1 MGRKRIAAR
10 FGALSWLSA
19 IMFLGVLAASAG
31 RAGAI
36 VPLYIAG
43 SGAAAACG
51 FVYAGALARL
61 VSLARC
67 YRGAAIFIGLGCLA
81 AALAAAAQLSSE
93 AAAMGRALRLYA
105 AAMFL
110 VGEYCEF
117 TAHAAALGGVSERLA
132 ALARV
137 LRWVYAAALAVFAAA
152 GFTSAV
158 WDAVAAGAALLI
170 AEGARFTLLRSAAR
184 RLRG

>member
-10 FGALSWLSA
+10 FSALSWLSA
-19 IMFLGVLAASAG
+19 IMFLGVLAAAFG

-43 SGAAAACG
+43 SGVAAVCG
-51 FVYAGALARL
+51 FVYAAALARL
-61 VSLARC
+61 VSLARS
-67 YRGAAIFIGLGCLA
+67 YRGAAIFISLGCLA
-81 AALAAAAQLSSE
+81 AALTAAAQLAPE

-132 ALARV
+132 ALARA
-137 LRWVYAAALAVFAAA
+137 LRWIYAAALAVFAAA
-152 GFTSAV
+152 GFVAAA

-170 AEGARFTLLRSAAR
+170 AEGARFALLRSAAGK
-184 RLRG
+184 LRG